1 MSADAMPGGMPP
13 AETPHPPVTPHLAA
27 MVSARDFID
36 FPTGFA
42 IQAAYDLDHNPKC
55 SFIVGDGAFLCD
67 CHAVPQRWCE
77 LREELGLPVPD
88 RERPRPA

>member
-1 MSADAMPGGMPP
+1 M
-13 AETPHPPVTPHLAA
+13 TPELER

-42 IQAAYDLDHNPKC
+42 IQAAYELAHDPRC

-67 CHAVPQRWCE
+67 CHAVPLRWCE
-77 LREELGLPVPD
+77 LRDELGLSVDEALRSESIPPPSPE
-88 RERPRPA
+88 REEKETHRG